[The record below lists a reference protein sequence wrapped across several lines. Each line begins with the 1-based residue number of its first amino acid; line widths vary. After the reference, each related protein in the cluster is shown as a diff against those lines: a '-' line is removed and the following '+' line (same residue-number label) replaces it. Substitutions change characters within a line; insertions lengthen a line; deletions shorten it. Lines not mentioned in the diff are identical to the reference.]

1 MSEVTPFD
9 PYRSPS
15 LPEGPYA
22 GKSGS
27 RRPQVLTALIIVCLV
42 FGILG
47 LMNSLFGVVGVIGG
61 QQLQQAFQTKMPP
74 GVDPRMQQAQDKFQ
88 ADINNLQNKFR
99 LEMIGTLAL
108 RFVAALLLVVGGIKA
123 LGKQE
128 SGRKLLVA
136 ACAVALAFELIQ
148 AIVQSLI
155 NTEMLTAFNSLTEST
170 MQSLPDKPGAENV
183 KRFVQ
188 TVMKISI
195 YAAIGMPYILMA
207 VKGGVYLFG
216 LIYLRKPHV
225 KELFQPA

>member
-22 GKSGS
+22 GKPTSG
-27 RRPQVLTALIIVCLV
+27 RPQLLTALIVICLV

-47 LMNSLFGVVGVIGG
+47 LMNSLFGAVGVIGG
-61 QQLQQAFQTKMPP
+61 QQLQQAFQTKLPP
-74 GVDPRMQQAQDKFQ
+74 DVPKGMQQAQDKFQ
-88 ADINNLQNKFR
+88 NDVNDVQAKFR
-99 LEMIGTLAL
+99 LELVGTLAF

-123 LGKQE
+123 LGKKE

-136 ACAVALAFELIQ
+136 GCAVALAFELVQ
-148 AIVQSLI
+148 AIVQTLI
-155 NTEMLTAFNSLTEST
+155 NTEMLTAFNSYMESI
-170 MQSLPDKPGAENV
+170 MQSLPDKPGTENV
-183 KRFVQ
+183 KRFMQ

-195 YAAIGMPYILMA
+195 YAAIATTYVLLA

-216 LIYLRKPHV
+216 LIYLRKPHI
-225 KELFQPA
+225 KEQFKPA

>member
-1 MSEVTPFD
+1 MSEVSPFD
-9 PYRSPS
+9 PYRSPA

-22 GKSGS
+22 GKPSP
-27 RRPQVLTALIIVCLV
+27 RRPQLLTALIIICLV

-108 RFVAALLLVVGGIKA
+108 RFVAALLLVLGGIKA
-123 LGKQE
+123 LGKRE
-128 SGRKLLVA
+128 GGRKLLVA
-136 ACAVALAFELIQ
+136 GCAVALAFELVQ

-195 YAAIGMPYILMA
+195 YAAIGMPYVLMA

-216 LIYLRKPHV
+216 LIYLRKPHI
-225 KELFQPA
+225 KEMFEPA